1 MDEAPSVRGEA
12 TKVPSADTS
21 RAWGGIDL
29 GGTKIEAVVINTE
42 GAVLGHARHPTPGD
56 GSVADVVQATY
67 GALLDAASAAGLTPQ
82 QLAGVGVGAPG
93 AVDAN
98 AGTLA
103 HVSNVGRGW
112 TEPYPVAADLGDLVE
127 GPVALGND
135 VQVAVGA
142 PGAVDANAGTLAH
155 VSNVGRGWT
164 EPYPVAA
171 DLGDLVEGPV
181 ALGNDVQVAV
191 AAEYRLGAGRPYRSV
206 LGVWWGTGVG
216 GGLVLDG
223 VPWRGRGAAGEIGH
237 VVVKPGGAR
246 CGCGRRGCMEAY
258 AGRASMERKARKAV
272 RKGEKTLLFE
282 LMHKKGRPRLTSSI
296 WNKALEEED
305 TLATWLID
313 RAVRMLG
320 AGVAS
325 AINLLDVEAII
336 LGGGLGTRLGPDYAG
351 HIHEAMRPHIFVPER
366 QPPVLVAE
374 LGELSGA
381 IGAALLAQPPMK

>member
-1 MDEAPSVRGEA
+1 MDEATSVGTETAAEPA
-12 TKVPSADTS
+12 TDRPQ
-21 RAWGGIDL
+21 AWGGIDL
-29 GGTKIEAVVINTE
+29 GGTKILAVVIDAKGT
-42 GAVLGHARHPTPGD
+42 VLGRTRHPTPTD
-56 GSVADVVQATY
+56 GGPGDVVAAMH
-67 GALLDAASAAGLTPQ
+67 GALEEAAREAGLTSG

-93 AVDAN
+93 SVDAN

-103 HVSNVGRGW
+103 HVSNVGQGW
-112 TEPYPVAADLGDLVE
+112 KEPYPIAGDLRE
-127 GPVALGND
+127 R
-135 VQVAVGA
+135 VG
-142 PGAVDANAGTLAH
+142 V
-155 VSNVGRGWT
+155 
-164 EPYPVAA
+164 
-171 DLGDLVEGPV
+171 PV

-237 VVVKPGGAR
+237 VVVKPGGAL

-282 LMHKKGRPRLTSSI
+282 LMESKGRARLTSSV
-296 WNKALEEED
+296 WAKALKAED
-305 TLATWLID
+305 PLATWLIG
-313 RAVRMLG
+313 RALRMLG
-320 AGVAS
+320 AGLSS

-336 LGGGLGTRLGPDYAG
+336 LGGGLGTRLGPEYAG
-351 HIHEAMRPHIFVPER
+351 RIHEAMRPHVFVPER
-366 QPPVLVAE
+366 QPPVLLSE

-381 IGAALLAQPPMK
+381 IGAGLLAGPPM

>member
-82 QLAGVGVGAPG
+82 QLAGVG
-93 AVDAN
+93 
-98 AGTLA
+98 
-103 HVSNVGRGW
+103 
-112 TEPYPVAADLGDLVE
+112 
-127 GPVALGND
+127 
-135 VQVAVGA
+135 VGA

>member
-1 MDEAPSVRGEA
+1 MDEATSVGVEA
-12 TKVPSADTS
+12 KKGPVVDTS

-29 GGTKIEAVVINTE
+29 GGTKIEAVVIDTA
-42 GAVLGHARHPTPGD
+42 GAVLGRARHATPGD
-56 GSVADVVQATY
+56 GSVEDVVQAMY
-67 GALLDAASAAGLTPQ
+67 GALVDATRAAGTTPQ

-98 AGTLA
+98 EGTLR

-112 TEPYPVAADLGDLVE
+112 TEPYPVAADLGELV
-127 GPVALGND
+127 GSRV
-135 VQVAVGA
+135 V
-142 PGAVDANAGTLAH
+142 
-155 VSNVGRGWT
+155 
-164 EPYPVAA
+164 
-171 DLGDLVEGPV
+171 
-181 ALGNDVQVAV
+181 LGNDVQVAV

-258 AGRASMERKARKAV
+258 AGRAAMERRARKAE
-272 RKGEKTLLFE
+272 RQGEKTVLFD
-282 LMHKKGRPRLTSSI
+282 LMRKKGRPRLTSSI
-296 WNKALEEED
+296 WDKALAEED
-305 TLATWLID
+305 GLATWLID

-320 AGVAS
+320 AGLAS
-325 AINLLDVEAII
+325 AINLLDVEAVI
-336 LGGGLGTRLGPDYAG
+336 LGGGLGTRLGPVYAG
-351 HIHEAMRPHIFVPER
+351 RIRDAMRPHIFVPER
-366 QPPVLVAE
+366 QPPVLVVE

-381 IGAALLAQPPMK
+381 IGAALLSQPPMK

>member
-12 TKVPSADTS
+12 TKGPSADTS

-67 GALLDAASAAGLTPQ
+67 GALLDAARAAGLTPQ
-82 QLAGVGVGAPG
+82 QLAGVG
-93 AVDAN
+93 
-98 AGTLA
+98 
-103 HVSNVGRGW
+103 
-112 TEPYPVAADLGDLVE
+112 
-127 GPVALGND
+127 
-135 VQVAVGA
+135 VGA

>member
-1 MDEAPSVRGEA
+1 MDEATPE
-12 TKVPSADTS
+12 TS

-29 GGTKIEAVVINTE
+29 GGTKIEAVVIDDAGT
-42 GAVLGHARHPTPGD
+42 VLGRARHPTPGE
-56 GSVADVVQATY
+56 GGAEDVVRAMY
-67 GALLDAASAAGLTPQ
+67 GALLEASRAAGLTPQ

-112 TEPYPVAADLGDLVE
+112 REPYPVAADLGELT
-127 GPVALGND
+127 G
-135 VQVAVGA
+135 
-142 PGAVDANAGTLAH
+142 
-155 VSNVGRGWT
+155 GR
-164 EPYPVAA
+164 
-171 DLGDLVEGPV
+171 V

-272 RKGEKTLLFE
+272 LRGEKTVLFE
-282 LMHKKGRPRLTSSI
+282 LMQRKGRPRLTSSI
-296 WNKALEEED
+296 WDKALREGD
-305 TLATWLID
+305 ALATWLIE

-320 AGVAS
+320 AGIAS
-325 AINLLDVEAII
+325 AINLLDVEAVI
-336 LGGGLGTRLGPDYAG
+336 LGGGLGTRLGTEYARR
-351 HIHEAMRPHIFVPER
+351 IHEAMHPHIFVPER

-381 IGAALLAQPPMK
+381 IGAALLAGPPVKHAARAGG

>member
-1 MDEAPSVRGEA
+1 MDEATSVDVTQKEQ
-12 TKVPSADTS
+12 PPPDTS
-21 RAWGGIDL
+21 KAWGGIDL
-29 GGTKIEAVVINTE
+29 GGTKIEAVVID
-42 GAVLGHARHPTPGD
+42 GAGTVLGRTRHPTPGE
-56 GSVADVVQATY
+56 GSVDEVVMAMY
-67 GALLDAASAAGLTPQ
+67 GAIEEAAHAAGLTPQ

-112 TEPYPVAADLGDLVE
+112 SEPYPVAANLGELT
-127 GPVALGND
+127 G
-135 VQVAVGA
+135 
-142 PGAVDANAGTLAH
+142 
-155 VSNVGRGWT
+155 GR
-164 EPYPVAA
+164 
-171 DLGDLVEGPV
+171 V

-272 RKGEKTLLFE
+272 GQGEKTILFE
-282 LMHKKGRPRLTSSI
+282 LMEKKGRPRLTSSI
-296 WNKALEEED
+296 WDKALREED
-305 TLATWLID
+305 PLATWLID

-320 AGVAS
+320 AGLAS
-325 AINLLDVEAII
+325 AINLLDVEAIV
-336 LGGGLGTRLGPDYAG
+336 LGGGLGTRLGSRYAER
-351 HIHEAMRPHIFVPER
+351 IHEAMRPHIFVPGR
-366 QPPVLVAE
+366 QPPVLMAE
-374 LGELSGA
+374 LGDQAGA
-381 IGAALLAQPPMK
+381 IGAALLAAPPAK

>member
-1 MDEAPSVRGEA
+1 MDEATSVDVEA
-12 TKVPSADTS
+12 TKEPSPDAS

-29 GGTKIEAVVINTE
+29 GGTKIEAVVIDAA
-42 GAVLGHARHPTPGD
+42 GAVLGRVRHPTPGD
-56 GSVADVVQATY
+56 GSVGDVVQAMY
-67 GALLDAASAAGLTPQ
+67 GALQEATRAAGMTPQ
-82 QLAGVGVGAPG
+82 QLVGVGVGAPG

-98 AGTLA
+98 AGTLG

-112 TEPYPVAADLGDLVE
+112 TEPYPVAADLGDLV
-127 GPVALGND
+127 G
-135 VQVAVGA
+135 
-142 PGAVDANAGTLAH
+142 
-155 VSNVGRGWT
+155 GR
-164 EPYPVAA
+164 V
-171 DLGDLVEGPV
+171 V
-181 ALGNDVQVAV
+181 LGNDVQVAV

-237 VVVKPGGAR
+237 VVVRPGGAR

-258 AGRASMERKARKAV
+258 AGRASMERKARRAE
-272 RKGEKTLLFE
+272 RKGEKTMIFE
-282 LMHKKGRPRLTSSI
+282 LMRKKGRPRLTSSI
-296 WNKALEEED
+296 WDKALKEED

-325 AINLLDVEAII
+325 AINLLDVEAVI
-336 LGGGLGTRLGPDYAG
+336 LGGGLGTRLGPAYADR
-351 HIHEAMRPHIFVPER
+351 IHEAMRPHIFVPER